1 MAGQFEAGDFRG
13 NQANETN
20 DREEPEGDA
29 SPEGRVSVKKMK
41 PTR

>member
-20 DREEPEGDA
+20 DREQPEGDA